1 MSDVEWGR
9 DRDLSFRLSGSA
21 RAALLTV
28 ALLVAACGRSG
39 ESHSTDLIRATE
51 SGSSDEV
58 SRLLA
63 GGADPNGRSSLGFTA
78 LFAAVRIGAV
88 DKVKLLVDAGAD
100 VQATL
105 PPSDLTPLM
114 FLAQARSVSSETAD
128 LAVIKEL
135 LVAGADSCAKAS
147 TGQWEGLTASAI
159 AQRSGRSKV
168 ADALARAE
176 ERCR

>member
-1 MSDVEWGR
+1 M
-9 DRDLSFRLSGSA
+9 SFRLSSSA
-21 RAALLTV
+21 RAALV
-28 ALLVAACGRSG
+28 AVSLLVAACGRSG

-58 SRLLA
+58 GWLLA
-63 GGADPNGRSSLGFTA
+63 SGVDPNQRSSLGLTA
-78 LFAAVRIGAV
+78 LFAAVRIGSV

-128 LAVIKEL
+128 LAVLKVL
-135 LVAGADSCAKAS
+135 LVSGADSCATAS
-147 TGQWEGLTASAI
+147 TGQWEGLRASAI
-159 AQRSGRSKV
+159 AQRSGRLKV

-176 ERCR
+176 EPCG